1 PLLILL
7 ILSVIALAKSL
18 LIIFDVLPFPAG
30 KSALYINAF
39 WLMYNVFI
47 LIFAVLVPFERPR
60 FRKSERFAS
69 SEKAQML
76 DESGQLID
84 ACTVTD
90 WNELGAGLVIDRSEQ
105 SDIKLGQKV
114 LLDINGYQIESVVR
128 RVRPGKENLYIGL
141 VFASLTY
148 DQYAYIITQTYA
160 IASDKLPIKE
170 ERPNKIAKVLLALL
184 KGHLSFRK

>member
-1 PLLILL
+1 
-7 ILSVIALAKSL
+7 
-18 LIIFDVLPFPAG
+18 
-30 KSALYINAF
+30 
-39 WLMYNVFI
+39 
-47 LIFAVLVPFERPR
+47 
-60 FRKSERFAS
+60 
-69 SEKAQML
+69 ML